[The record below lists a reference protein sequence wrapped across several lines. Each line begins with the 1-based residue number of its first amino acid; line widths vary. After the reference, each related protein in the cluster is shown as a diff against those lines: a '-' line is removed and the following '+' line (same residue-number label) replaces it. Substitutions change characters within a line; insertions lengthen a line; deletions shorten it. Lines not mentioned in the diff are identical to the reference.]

1 MRCIVF
7 LVLGCFFFVLGTVG
21 IVLSLLPTVPLYLLT
36 VFFFSQ
42 SSPSLRVWLCPTQ
55 FYKSKIAPIAADE
68 GMSVQDKIAAFGAL
82 TLLLGISF
90 ASMSRIVW
98 DHVIL
103 AGVWLFHLWLFWV
116 KIPTKVQDATEGE
129 EL

>member
-42 SSPSLRVWLCPTQ
+42 SSPPLKAWLCSTQ
-55 FYKSKIAPIAADE
+55 FYRSKVVPVAADE
-68 GMSVQDKIAAFGAL
+68 GMSVRDKIAAFGAL
-82 TLLLGISF
+82 TLLLGIGF
-90 ASMSRIVW
+90 ASISRIVW
-98 DHVIL
+98 GRVIL
-103 AGVWLFHLWLFWV
+103 AGVWLFRLWLFWV

>member
-1 MRCIVF
+1 MRRIVF

-21 IVLSLLPTVPLYLLT
+21 IVLSLLPTIPLHLLT

-55 FYKSKIAPIAADE
+55 FYKSKIVPVAADE
-68 GMSVQDKIAAFGAL
+68 GMSVRDKIAAFGAL
-82 TLLLGISF
+82 TLLLSISF

-103 AGVWLFHLWLFWV
+103 AGVWLFRLWLFWV